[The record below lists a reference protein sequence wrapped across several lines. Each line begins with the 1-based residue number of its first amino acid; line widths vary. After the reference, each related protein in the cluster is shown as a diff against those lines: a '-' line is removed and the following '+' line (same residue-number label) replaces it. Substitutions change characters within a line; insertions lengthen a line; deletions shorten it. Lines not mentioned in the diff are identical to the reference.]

1 MTTPDIAAA
10 MAVAM
15 STENRRR
22 ELASEHPG
30 LGAPLILP
38 DLPYYSQGLGP
49 VVGENH
55 QAVAPVVPE
64 VHKAYG
70 PARPQYADD
79 LVGGFGYAPVDARPA
94 LRGSLHDLADQVF
107 RAQDARAGHPYVVVS
122 PPARPSLWQRIA
134 GKLRRH

>member
-10 MAVAM
+10 MAAAM

-38 DLPYYSQGLGP
+38 DLPYHSQGLGP

-55 QAVAPVVPE
+55 QMTAPISE
-64 VHKAYG
+64 AAHKAYG
-70 PARPQYADD
+70 PVRPQYADD
-79 LVGGFGYAPVDARPA
+79 LVGGFGYAPADAGPA
-94 LRGSLHDLADQVF
+94 LRHVTALADQVF
-107 RAQDARAGHPYVVVS
+107 TGQDRAAGFPFAVIS
-122 PPARPSLWQRIA
+122 PPARPGLLARLA
-134 GKLRRH
+134 ARLRRK